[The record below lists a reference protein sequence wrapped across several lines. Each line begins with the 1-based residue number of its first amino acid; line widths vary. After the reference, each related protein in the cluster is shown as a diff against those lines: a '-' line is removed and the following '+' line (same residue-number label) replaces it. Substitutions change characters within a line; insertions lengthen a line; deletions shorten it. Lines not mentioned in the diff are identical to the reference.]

1 MRVLAFV
8 INSNYWKKVMAHF
21 LLNKGESLVC
31 TLGSKVLTLNS
42 GIKEERKNAHSFYT
56 SNGLDRKVFGFVK
69 YLL

>member
-1 MRVLAFV
+1 MV
-8 INSNYWKKVMAHF
+8 HF